1 MTQQE
6 TELVRNVM
14 NYQAALERIRSEHE
28 PVWEEII
35 KFVHYNR
42 RSIAGSESYG
52 SKIGLYAYD
61 SHPLTALNTM
71 NDGMY
76 GNLISPDSRWLSLK
90 LPNIIEFGRH
100 RRVRNLNGM
109 RLDEIPEV
117 KAWLENTEDVLYAAY
132 LRSNFYKAMLPFI
145 RDGLSIG
152 TANVHIEEDIARG
165 SLVFTLYHPR
175 ESYIAEDV
183 YGVVDVNHRK
193 FKLSLR
199 KLADKFDV
207 KALEAH
213 DTQFAYNL
221 KTNPEQEWEV
231 LHAIMPRTQIEMWKD
246 ASGTWRPKPYAKN
259 KKFASV
265 WIAEGKTLLLESGYN
280 MNPNAVWRYYR
291 FTDTPY
297 GGSPSMD
304 ALIDCIV
311 LHQQTRTNLEAGQ
324 RMVDPPYNVPAE
336 LREQGGANL
345 TPRGMNYFRDP
356 KRVISAINTLSQLP
370 WGKDLSDDQRRK
382 IDAHFHIEFFLS
394 LTRAAMEG
402 RQLTVPQVMEMQ
414 GEKATLL
421 GPKIAGFLF
430 DGLNPI
436 IDRTFE
442 IEREAGRIPDPP
454 QILSE
459 FAGANLEVD
468 YMGLLA
474 QAQKRLVK
482 NQGIMNSI
490 GSLAQLAQF
499 FPDIFDLVDSDE
511 AGLDILRSNMMPAKN
526 IRPIEDVQKI
536 REDRAKAQAAQAQMA
551 MASEAVKAVP
561 GLSGAV
567 DPSSPLAQLDSAMAA
582 QQGGNG

>member
-1 MTQQE
+1 MRQTSE
-6 TELVRNVM
+6 ELVKSVVK
-14 NYQAALERIRSEHE
+14 YQASLERIRTDYET
-28 PVWEEII
+28 VWEEII

-42 RSIAGSESYG
+42 RSIAGTETPG
-52 SKIGLYAYD
+52 TKMGLYAYD

-71 NDGMY
+71 TDGMY

-90 LPNIIEFGRH
+90 LPNIIEFGRSRSV
-100 RRVRNLNGM
+100 RRLNGM
-109 RLDEIPEV
+109 RLDEVAEV
-117 KAWLENTEDVLYAAY
+117 KGWLENCEDVMYSAY
-132 LRSNFYKAMLPFI
+132 LRSNFYKVMLPFI

-152 TANVHIEEDIARG
+152 TANTHMEEDLKRG
-165 SLVFTLYHPR
+165 AIVFTLYHPR
-175 ESYIAEDV
+175 ESYISEDA

-193 FKLSLR
+193 FKLTLR
-199 KLADKFDV
+199 QLAQKFDM
-207 KALEAH
+207 ASLEAH
-213 DTQFAYNL
+213 DVNFKYNL
-221 KTNPEQEWEV
+221 SNNPEEEWEI
-231 LHAIMPRTQIEMWKD
+231 LHAIMPREQIDMWRDTDGEWK
-246 ASGTWRPKPYAKN
+246 PKPHARN
-259 KKFASV
+259 KRFASV
-265 WIAEGKTLLLESGYN
+265 WIAGGKTLLLESGYN

-291 FTDTPY
+291 MSDGPY

-356 KRVISAINTLSQLP
+356 KRVVSAINTLSQLP
-370 WGKDLSDDQRRK
+370 WGRDLSEDQRRK

-421 GPKIAGFLF
+421 GPKISGFLF

-442 IEREAGRIPDPP
+442 IERAAGRIPDPP
-454 QILSE
+454 QILAE
-459 FAGANLEVD
+459 FGGADLEVD

-490 GSLAQLAQF
+490 GAIGQLAQF
-499 FPDIFDLVDSDE
+499 FPDILDLVDSDE
-511 AGLDILRSNMMPAKN
+511 TGRDILTSNMMPAKD
-526 IRPIEDVQKI
+526 IRTPEAVDQI
-536 REDRAKAQAAQAQMA
+536 RQQRQQAQEVQA
-551 MASEAVKAVP
+551 KLALAAEAAKAVP
-561 GLSGAV
+561 ALGKPV
-567 DPSSPLAQLDSAMAA
+567 DPSSPLAGIAQAA
-582 QQGGNG
+582 GGNG